1 VDSYF
6 SENKWANKI
15 DLDIV
20 ENSLLP
26 TRHFFEKF
34 SDSIRV
40 YINESSTPQAEIRDA
55 VELEVKEI
63 LRTEGI
69 DMRDKTVTVPMARDY
84 LGRKV
89 RLERRVQE

>member
-1 VDSYF
+1 MKPSKTSRYGNRPNPGFKKDISANEVESYF
-6 SENKWANKI
+6 KENKYANQI

-40 YINESSTPQAEIRDA
+40 YINESSTP
-55 VELEVKEI
+55 
-63 LRTEGI
+63 
-69 DMRDKTVTVPMARDY
+69 
-84 LGRKV
+84 
-89 RLERRVQE
+89 